1 MTVLI
6 TACKITSGTKSVD
19 ASILCSN
26 AILQLKLQSLA
37 LSSPEIALLLHGTD
51 SLKAFCGEIQLFCRG
66 LTDYEES
73 KGVEVAKEVGSLTG
87 LGEGCC
93 FMDNAGEKR
102 ALFAQAEAL
111 VEPTD

>member
-6 TACKITSGTKSVD
+6 TARKITSGTKSVN

-37 LSSPEIALLLHGTD
+37 LSSLEIGLLLHGTD
-51 SLKAFCGEIQLFCRG
+51 SLKAFCGEFQLFCQG

-73 KGVEVAKEVGSLTG
+73 KGMRGQGDGFSYRFG
-87 LGEGCC
+87 RHC
-93 FMDNAGEKR
+93 FIDNA
-102 ALFAQAEAL
+102 
-111 VEPTD
+111 